1 MKRKRTPIDFQFWDW
16 VGFPEI
22 ENALF
27 CSFLGG
33 WVGLFFWVL
42 HDISVMV
49 ALRGKLKKADPKF
62 FSILGLSRIS

>member
-1 MKRKRTPIDFQFWDW
+1 MKILGKWTPIDFQFWDW

-33 WVGLFFWVL
+33 WVVFWVL

-49 ALRGKLKKADPKF
+49 ALREKLKKADPKY
-62 FSILGLSRIS
+62 FSILGLGKIF